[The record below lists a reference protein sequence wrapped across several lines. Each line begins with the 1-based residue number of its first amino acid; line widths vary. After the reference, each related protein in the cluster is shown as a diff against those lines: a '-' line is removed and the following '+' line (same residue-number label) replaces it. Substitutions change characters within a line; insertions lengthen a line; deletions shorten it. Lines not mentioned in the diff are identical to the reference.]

1 MYVPLRLGNN
11 ILCFYAQ
18 IYGPQDAT
26 FTIEGGCDQCQEPL
40 NGVVDVRAY
49 VSIILFIC
57 VYLCLFV
64 SICTYLYALVYVC
77 IYSYV
82 SVCTSVYWYPFACI
96 CVQVFLHLHIDS
108 LGILTQR
115 SVEVPNS
122 REEANIVFHC
132 KECKKCAYA
141 KVLPLE
147 STLKRLHRTAQYK
160 FHKEIRTQNKLESD
174 FAVLCKDTN
183 SNAVFAIETRGF
195 KIRRWEPVRIVCTTW
210 TRASQFDSIPL
221 ASEDDDYFFEID
233 SPTGEVIQLYYVRSY
248 LE

>member
-40 NGVVDVRAY
+40 NGVVDVRA
-49 VSIILFIC
+49 
-57 VYLCLFV
+57 
-64 SICTYLYALVYVC
+64 
-77 IYSYV
+77 
-82 SVCTSVYWYPFACI
+82 
-96 CVQVFLHLHIDS
+96 
-108 LGILTQR
+108 